1 MNSRE
6 RMLTAIECG
15 EPDCVPLSF
24 MIFNALRMRSNGWK
38 DFIERSIEL
47 GIDPVVEFHTAAPS
61 DGAEHSDAPG
71 TPLHYPAD
79 VTVRERRE
87 RPAGARY
94 PVLHKEYVTP
104 SGTLSVAVNRT
115 DDWPYGDHVPFLNDY
130 IEPRAVKHL
139 VTSPDDLGALRHLLA
154 EPTTEDLREH
164 RAAWK
169 EAKAFAAEKG
179 LLLTAGWGV
188 GADALAWIFGLTNTV
203 MTAMDRPEFLSAILD
218 VISDWNRRRMEII
231 LEAGVDLFIRRGW
244 YEGTS
249 FWSPDLYRKFLL
261 PPLKS
266 EAELAHQAGAKFGY
280 IMTVGANQF
289 ADLLCESGVDVVIGI
304 DDVQD
309 HGMDFAELKGKTRGK
324 LALWGGVN
332 GFLHIEEGTERDIRK
347 ATAAARDAL
356 GPDGFILSPV
366 DNIRDSSEAVW
377 QKVLTFI
384 ETWKEAAGKP

>member
-15 EPDCVPLSF
+15 EPDHVPLSF
-24 MIFNALRMRSNGWK
+24 MIFNALRMRSDGWK

-47 GIDPVVEFHTAAPS
+47 GIDPVVAFRTAAPS
-61 DGAEHSDAPG
+61 DGPEHSDAPG
-71 TPLHYPAD
+71 TPLHYPPD
-79 VTVRERRE
+79 VTVREWRT
-87 RPAGARY
+87 RPAGGRY

-154 EPTTEDLREH
+154 EPTDEDLREY
-164 RAAWK
+164 RTAWK

-188 GADALAWIFGLTNTV
+188 GADALAWIFGLTNAV
-203 MTAMDRPEFLSAILD
+203 MTAIDRPDFLSAILN
-218 VISDWNRRRMEII
+218 VISDWNRKRMEII

-249 FWSPDLYRKFLL
+249 FWSPQLFRKFLL

-266 EAELAHQAGAKFGY
+266 EAELAHQADAKFGY

-289 ADLLCESGVDVVIGI
+289 TDLLLESGVDVVIGI
-304 DDVQD
+304 DGVQD
-309 HGMDFAELKGKTRGK
+309 HGMNFKGLKSKVRGK
-324 LALWGGVN
+324 IALWGGVN
-332 GFLHIEEGTERDIRK
+332 GFLDIEEGSEEDIRR
-347 ATAAARDAL
+347 ATAAALDTL

-366 DNIRDSSEAVW
+366 DNIRNPSEAVW

-384 ETWKEAAGKP
+384 DRWKEAVRKI